1 MGAWFAFEILSVT
14 VGERILKQL
23 FDNGE
28 EVVKGVNG
36 RKSRKRWVSEKTAA
50 GRHQEGILD
59 GGQRDS
65 AVIEVSGESPIRRAC
80 SSGRMGKFEIIRQE
94 GLDMSATLDGSAHL
108 VFLRR
113 AAASCSLS
121 RTR

>member
-1 MGAWFAFEILSVT
+1 M
-14 VGERILKQL
+14 GERILKQL

-28 EVVKGVNG
+28 EVVKGANG

-65 AVIEVSGESPIRRAC
+65 AVIEV
-80 SSGRMGKFEIIRQE
+80 KK
-94 GLDMSATLDGSAHL
+94 
-108 VFLRR
+108 
-113 AAASCSLS
+113 
-121 RTR
+121 